1 MNKDRLQYELETT
14 LTQIDA
20 QIRAVYNRAASIA
33 INPYSMETTDGKLV
47 LSDLLCAKAIG
58 LSALI
63 NIQDKE
69 TE

>member
-20 QIRAVYNRAASIA
+20 QIQAVKNRAIA
-33 INPYSMETTDGKLV
+33 MQINPYVMEHPDGKLV